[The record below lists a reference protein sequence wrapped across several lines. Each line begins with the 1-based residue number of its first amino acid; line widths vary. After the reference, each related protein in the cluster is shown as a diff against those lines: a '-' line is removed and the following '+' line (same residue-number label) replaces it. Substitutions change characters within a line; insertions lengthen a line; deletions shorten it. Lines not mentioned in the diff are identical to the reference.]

1 MAIQF
6 ETQNAMWATDDG
18 SFGSGRVVLVDT
30 SKWTD
35 QQWEWFETLQDAG
48 DVYAEDLAQIDK
60 GEMPERLED

>member
-6 ETQNAMWATDDG
+6 ETQDAMWATDDG

-30 SKWTD
+30 SKWSKK
-35 QQWEWFETLQDAG
+35 QWGWFEILENAG

-60 GEMPERLED
+60 GIMPERLED